1 LIFIKRKING
11 MPRIT
16 HLLFMAAF
24 IFAGY
29 LCLIQG
35 SSAVFALAS
44 RGMAVSPVLRL
55 SIRLASCS
63 LSRRC
68 VVSAPESCFSAYAF

>member
-1 LIFIKRKING
+1 
-11 MPRIT
+11 MPRVT

-29 LCLIQG
+29 LCLIQD

-44 RGMAVSPVLRL
+44 RGMAVSPILLL

-63 LSRRC
+63 FNRRR
-68 VVSAPESCFSAYAF
+68 VVSAPESCFSAYAY